1 MIFSGRLDEQI
12 ECADKDHEITNVMD
26 NTITRVTI
34 SSRFLE
40 QWMIG
45 VSSNLADF

>member
-1 MIFSGRLDEQI
+1 
-12 ECADKDHEITNVMD
+12 MD

-45 VSSNLADF
+45 VSSNLADFWVWTYSLIYLNIS